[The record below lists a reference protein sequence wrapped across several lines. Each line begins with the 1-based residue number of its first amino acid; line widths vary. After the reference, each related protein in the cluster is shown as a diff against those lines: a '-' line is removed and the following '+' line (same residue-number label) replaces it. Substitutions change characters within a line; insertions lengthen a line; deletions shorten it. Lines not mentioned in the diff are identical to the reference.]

1 MNEKKRSGLKM
12 IKSRS
17 FYSNDREK
25 IKINWFCY
33 ELAMGIYDE
42 IQKRLGRQLKKY
54 KISDEALAGFSVY
67 ISKNIK
73 SIISQTSGEIV
84 DVRISDKMIGS
95 YFPNIDSKFIN
106 RILDSISK
114 AWEEQISFCKFC
126 PTKCI
131 NEKDV
136 YCTMF
141 DDMTLI
147 T

>member
-1 MNEKKRSGLKM
+1 MTEKTRSGLDM
-12 IKSRS
+12 IKSKS
-17 FYSNDREK
+17 FYSNDSEK

-33 ELAMGIYDE
+33 ELAIGIYDE
-42 IQKRLGRQLKKY
+42 IQKRCGRQLKKY
-54 KISDEALAGFSVY
+54 KISDESLVGFSVY

-73 SIISQTSGEIV
+73 SIISQTSGQIV
-84 DVRISDKMIGS
+84 DVCISDKMIES
-95 YFPNIDSKFIN
+95 YFPNIDSKFVN

-114 AWEEQISFCKFC
+114 AWEEQIGFCKIC

-141 DDMTLI
+141 DDMT
-147 T
+147 